1 MAARH
6 VRAPAIALLCAALA
20 AGEAPAQQVRQP
32 AKPVDRSAGITIAAE
47 REAPQSLY
55 VVPWIESL
63 PAPPPALL
71 QSVLPT
77 VFEHDRSLAGD
88 PLNRSL
94 ALLQAVK
101 QEARQEAERL
111 DAEKAAAQK
120 RKRRRS
126 RDAQDQ

>member
-1 MAARH
+1 MTKGFFRFKVFAA
-6 VRAPAIALLCAALA
+6 ALLCGALA
-20 AGEAPAQQVRQP
+20 AGEAGAQVARSKPA
-32 AKPVDRSAGITIAAE
+32 DRAAGITIAAD

-63 PAPPPALL
+63 AAPPPALL
-71 QSVLPT
+71 QSALPT

-126 RDAQDQ
+126 RDEDGR